1 MEEAGTATLGAV
13 RFCGRKVLPRSLALI
28 REVVETYPALS
39 RMELARTICEFLGWR
54 RASGGLK
61 ARECWE
67 FLDRLEERGFL
78 QLPAKRPASKPVG
91 TRTRVPVTAN
101 GDPREG
107 LVGNVVEFGP
117 VLLEAVMTEEHRLL
131 FRELV
136 GRHHY
141 LGHAV
146 PFGAHLRYLAY
157 ASRPERV
164 VVGCVQFSSPAW
176 RMAVRDRFITWDDAT
191 RRRNLQ
197 RVVNNSR
204 FLILPWVRI
213 QNLAS
218 TVLSLATR
226 RLGSD
231 WSERYGVE
239 PLLAET
245 LVDPK
250 RYTGHCYL
258 ASNWMML
265 GETAGRG
272 RMDREHAREG
282 AAPKRVF
289 VYPLVRDAARRLR
302 ES

>member
-1 MEEAGTATLGAV
+1 MGTSAPSAV
-13 RFCGRKVLPRSLALI
+13 SFCGRKVLPRSLALI
-28 REVVETYPALS
+28 REVLLTYPALS
-39 RMELARTICEFLGWR
+39 RMELARTICELLGWR

-67 FLDRLEERGFL
+67 FLEGLEGRGL
-78 QLPAKRPASKPVG
+78 VQLPAKRPPSKPVG

-107 LVGNVVEFGP
+107 LVGDVGEFGP
-117 VLLEAVMTEEHRLL
+117 VLLEAVSMEDQRLL

-136 GRHHY
+136 GRYHY

-157 ASRPERV
+157 VSRPERL

-176 RMAVRDRFITWDDAT
+176 RMAVRDRFIGWDDAV

-213 QNLAS
+213 RNLAS
-218 TVLSLATR
+218 TILSVTTR
-226 RLGSD
+226 RLGTD
-231 WSERYGVE
+231 WGERSGIE

-250 RYTGHCYL
+250 RYTGHCYR
-258 ASNWMML
+258 ASNWVVL
-265 GETAGRG
+265 GETTGRG
-272 RMDREHAREG
+272 RMDRDHVREG

>member
-1 MEEAGTATLGAV
+1 
-13 RFCGRKVLPRSLALI
+13 
-28 REVVETYPALS
+28 
-39 RMELARTICEFLGWR
+39 
-54 RASGGLK
+54 
-61 ARECWE
+61 
-67 FLDRLEERGFL
+67 
-78 QLPAKRPASKPVG
+78 VG
-91 TRTRVPVTAN
+91 
-101 GDPREG
+101 
-107 LVGNVVEFGP
+107 EFGP
-117 VLLEAVMTEEHRLL
+117 VLLEAVSTAEQRLL

-146 PFGAHLRYLAY
+146 PFGAQLRYLAY
-157 ASRPERV
+157 VSRPARL
-164 VVGCVQFSSPAW
+164 VVGCVQFWSPAW
-176 RMAVRDRFITWDDAT
+176 RMAARDRFIGWDDAT

-213 QNLAS
+213 RNLAS

-226 RLGSD
+226 RLGGN

-250 RYTGHCYL
+250 RYTGHCYR
-258 ASNWMML
+258 AANWVVL

-282 AAPKRVF
+282 AAPKLVF
-289 VYPLVRDAARRLR
+289 VYPLIRDAARRLR
-302 ES
+302 EC

>member
-1 MEEAGTATLGAV
+1 MGTAALGAV
-13 RFCGRKVLPRSLALI
+13 SFCGRKVLPRSMALI
-28 REVVETYPALS
+28 REVIGTYPALS
-39 RMELARTICEFLGWR
+39 RMELARTICELVGWR
-54 RASGGLK
+54 RASGRLK

-67 FLDRLEERGFL
+67 FLEGLEGRGL
-78 QLPAKRPASKPVG
+78 VQLPAKRRPSKPVG
-91 TRTRVPVTAN
+91 TRTRVPVTAR

-107 LVGNVVEFGP
+107 LVGDVGEFGP
-117 VLLEAVMTEEHRLL
+117 VLLEAVSTEEQRLL

-157 ASRPERV
+157 VPRPERL
-164 VVGCVQFSSPAW
+164 VVGCVQFASPAW
-176 RMAVRDRFITWDDAT
+176 RMAARDRWIGWDDAA

-213 QNLAS
+213 RNLAS
-218 TVLSLATR
+218 TILSLATH
-226 RLGSD
+226 RLGTD
-231 WSERYGVE
+231 WGERYGIE

-250 RYTGHCYL
+250 RYTGHCYR
-258 ASNWMML
+258 ASNWVEL

-282 AAPKRVF
+282 AAPKLVF
-289 VYPLVRDAARRLR
+289 VYPLIRDAARRLR
-302 ES
+302 EC

>member
-1 MEEAGTATLGAV
+1 MAIATTGRV
-13 RFCGRKVLPRSLALI
+13 SFCGRRVLAGSVELI
-28 REVVETYPALS
+28 REVVGSFPGLS
-39 RMELARTICEFLGWR
+39 RMELARTVCELLGWR

-67 FLDRLEERGFL
+67 FLEGLEARGL
-78 QLPAKRPASKPVG
+78 LRLPAKRLGKPVG
-91 TRTRVPVTAN
+91 TRTRVPVTAH

-107 LVGNVVEFGP
+107 LNGDVGEFGP
-117 VLLEAVMTEEHRLL
+117 VLLEAVSTAEQRLL

-146 PFGAHLRYLAY
+146 PFGAQLRYLAY
-157 ASRPERV
+157 VSRPARL

-176 RMAVRDRFITWDDAT
+176 RMAARDRFIGWDDAT

-213 QNLAS
+213 RNLAS

-226 RLGSD
+226 RLGGN

-250 RYTGHCYL
+250 RYTGHCYR
-258 ASNWMML
+258 AANWVVL

-282 AAPKRVF
+282 AAPKLVF
-289 VYPLVRDAARRLR
+289 VYPLIRDAARRLR
-302 ES
+302 EC

>member
-1 MEEAGTATLGAV
+1 MGTAAPGAV
-13 RFCGRKVLPRSLALI
+13 SFCGRKVLPRSLALI
-28 REVVETYPALS
+28 REVIGTYPALS
-39 RMELARTICEFLGWR
+39 RMELARTICELLGWR

-61 ARECWE
+61 ARECW
-67 FLDRLEERGFL
+67 GFL
-78 QLPAKRPASKPVG
+78 EGLEGRGLMQLPAKRPASKPVG
-91 TRTRVPVTAN
+91 TRTRVPVTAD

-107 LVGNVVEFGP
+107 LVGDVVEFGP
-117 VLLEAVMTEEHRLL
+117 VLLQAVSTEEHRLL

-157 ASRPERV
+157 VPRPERL

-176 RMAVRDRFITWDDAT
+176 RMAARDRFIGWDDGT

-213 QNLAS
+213 RNLAS
-218 TVLSLATR
+218 TILSLATR
-226 RLGSD
+226 RLGTD
-231 WSERYGVE
+231 WGERYGIE

-250 RYTGHCYL
+250 RYTGHCYR
-258 ASNWMML
+258 ASNWVVV